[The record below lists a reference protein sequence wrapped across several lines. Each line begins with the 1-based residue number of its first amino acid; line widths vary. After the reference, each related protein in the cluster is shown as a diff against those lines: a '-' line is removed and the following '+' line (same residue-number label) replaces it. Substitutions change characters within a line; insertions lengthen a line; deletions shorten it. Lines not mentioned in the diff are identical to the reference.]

1 MKNQTQEPDLPL
13 ARVERE
19 AGVAVVPHQSLSIEQ
34 VFAAVIDKQISH
46 ENVAVMKELLAMSAQ
61 QKFSTA
67 FVALQSDLPTI
78 VAESVI
84 PNRGKY
90 AKFEDVM
97 HQIAPS
103 LKKHG
108 FTVSFS
114 QKQDAGRVT
123 ETCYLTHDGGH
134 TRESSYTVRVSGK
147 ADSETQADTKAGT
160 TAKRKALQ
168 DALNLVIRQDCL
180 NEEEDATLEG
190 DPNKF
195 ITSDQAFELEDRAK
209 LTNSNIP
216 AFLRVAGA
224 TKFAEIPANKYDE
237 LDRMLRIK
245 ERGGR

>member
-1 MKNQTQEPDLPL
+1 MKPTQEPDLPL
-13 ARVERE
+13 ARVTSDT
-19 AGVAVVPHQSLSIEQ
+19 AVALPQQTLSIEQ

-61 QKFSTA
+61 QKFSAA

-97 HQIAPS
+97 HQIAPA

-114 QKQDAGRVT
+114 QKQDAGRIT

-134 TRESSYTVRVSGK
+134 TRESGYTVRVSGK

-180 NEEEDATLEG
+180 NEEEDASLEG
-190 DPNKF
+190 GN
-195 ITSDQAFELEDRAK
+195 ITEDQAFELER
-209 LTNSNIP
+209 
-216 AFLRVAGA
+216 RVALLNQDHA
-224 TKFAEIPANKYDE
+224 KFLKWLQAPSYAEIPKSKFDMADQFLSK
-237 LDRMLRIK
+237 K
-245 ERGGR
+245 EQAGR